1 MRYWHHFVLSLAG
14 VTIVI
19 ALTAAFVHFRN
30 EKGSRLPIY
39 WAVPNFQLIAHD
51 GKPFGLKDLK
61 GKIWVA
67 EFFFASCAGICP
79 IMNQNMMEV
88 QKAFAN
94 NPDVLIVSITV
105 DPKND
110 TPEILREYRQNFDAM
125 DGKWFFLTGDKKA
138 IYQLARH
145 GFKVAAEEV
154 PPQEEGGPSDFI
166 HSDRFVL
173 VDRQGR
179 IRGFYNGTDKGQVRK
194 LIADIKRLLRE

>member
-1 MRYWHHFVLSLAG
+1 MKREYLATIAAFLFVATIGGSLAHLRQRG
-14 VTIVI
+14 KD
-19 ALTAAFVHFRN
+19 A
-30 EKGSRLPIY
+30 LPIY
-39 WAVPNFQLIAHD
+39 WSVPNFQLVAD
-51 GKPFGLKDLK
+51 NGKTFSSERLK

-79 IMNQNMMEV
+79 IMNQNMTEV
-88 QKAFAN
+88 QKAFAD
-94 NPDVLIVSITV
+94 NPDVLILSITV
-105 DPKND
+105 DPKTD
-110 TPEILREYRQNFDAM
+110 TPEVLREYRQNFNAM

-154 PPQEEGGPSDFI
+154 PPKEEGSPTDFI

-179 IRGFYNGTDKGQVRK
+179 IRGFYNGTDKKQVQK
-194 LIADIKRLLRE
+194 LIAAIKRLLSE

>member
-1 MRYWHHFVLSLAG
+1 MRYWRHFVLSLAG
-14 VTIVI
+14 VTIII
-19 ALTAAFVHFRN
+19 ALTSAFVYFRN
-30 EKGSRLPIY
+30 GKDSRLPAY
-39 WAVPNFQLIAHD
+39 WSVPDFQLIAHD

-79 IMNQNMMEV
+79 IMNQNMTEV
-88 QKAFAN
+88 QKAFAD
-94 NPDVLIVSITV
+94 NPDVVIVSITV

-110 TPEILREYRQNFDAM
+110 TPEVLREYRQNFNAM

-138 IYQLARH
+138 IYRLARH

-154 PPQEEGGPSDFI
+154 PPQEEGGATDFI
-166 HSDRFVL
+166 HSDRFIL

-179 IRGFYNGTDKGQVRK
+179 IRGYYNGTDKEQVQK
-194 LIADIKRLLRE
+194 LIADIRKLLGE

>member
-1 MRYWHHFVLSLAG
+1 MRQWGYFVLLF
-14 VTIVI
+14 V
-19 ALTAAFVHFRN
+19 ALTVVVAITAAFVHFWN
-30 EKGSRLPIY
+30 GKGSGLPVY
-39 WAVPNFQLIAHD
+39 WSVPDFRLIAHD

-79 IMNQNMMEV
+79 IMNQNMTEV
-88 QKAFAN
+88 QKAFAD
-94 NPDVLIVSITV
+94 NPNVIIVSITV

-110 TPEILREYRQNFDAM
+110 TPEILREYRQNFGAM

-138 IYQLARH
+138 IYRLARH

-154 PPQEEGGPSDFI
+154 PPQEEGGPTDFI
-166 HSDRFVL
+166 HSDRFIL
-173 VDRQGR
+173 VDRLGR
-179 IRGFYNGTDKGQVRK
+179 IRGFYNGTDKEQVRK